1 MVFSNPEFSRAL
13 VLCALLLPGFA
24 FGILPNSK
32 EPIALE
38 ADSSEFDKEKNRL
51 VFRQI
56 KITQAG
62 LTIAADTA
70 VADGLDFSQ
79 SVWTFTGSVN
89 IDGEG
94 SHIRG
99 SAAQLVF
106 TDHRLTQATTTGQ
119 PATFDRESD
128 PEEDVRALSG
138 NAQSIKYD
146 AVASTLVLNGQA
158 RLLDGSNEITG
169 DRLTYNILEDKL
181 VASSDEASQVR
192 IVITPQPNTEANDD
206 DDEKGDS
213 NPGGGESER

>member
-1 MVFSNPEFSRAL
+1 MVFSNPKFSRAL

-169 DRLTYNILEDKL
+169 DSLTYNILEDKL

-206 DDEKGDS
+206 DDEKADS

>member
-1 MVFSNPEFSRAL
+1 MAYLNPEFVKAL
-13 VLCALLLPGFA
+13 VLGAILLPGIA

-32 EPIALE
+32 EPISLE

-51 VFRQI
+51 VFRKV

-62 LTIAADTA
+62 LTIVADTA

-79 SVWTFTGSVN
+79 SVWTFTGEVN

-99 SAAQLVF
+99 STAQLVF

-119 PATFDRESD
+119 PATFERD
-128 PEEDVRALSG
+128 PNPTEDVRALSG
-138 NAQSIKYD
+138 DAQNIEYD
-146 AVASTLVLNGQA
+146 ALASTLVLDGEA

-169 DRLTYNILEDKL
+169 NRLTYNILEDKL

-192 IVITPQPNTEANDD
+192 IVITPQSQDDAQPDNESETQPGAN
-206 DDEKGDS
+206 
-213 NPGGGESER
+213 GGESQR